1 MLLLLY
7 SSQLPPLGPA
17 CTSTIQVPDILSHW
31 VGLGGGGRHRW
42 GNTEVPFSM
51 NGSCTDLTHPSFLK
65 VLRTSSFYL
74 LISFYSQHSLF
85 LISSFGHTALPV
97 PHATCP
103 HATADSL
110 GIHRALHFEWP
121 LPLYNWTYFCYQA
134 NGFCQTHFLCDR
146 QLEEGS
152 QFSAGSCCAVA

>member
-31 VGLGGGGRHRW
+31 VGLGGGGRHSW

-74 LISFYSQHSLF
+74 LISFYTQHSLF
-85 LISSFGHTALPV
+85 LISSFVHSLAF
-97 PHATCP
+97 ATCHMP
-103 HATADSL
+103 
-110 GIHRALHFEWP
+110 
-121 LPLYNWTYFCYQA
+121 Q
-134 NGFCQTHFLCDR
+134 QTTWAYTEPCILSGHSHSITEPIFVIRPMVSARHTSFVTDR

-152 QFSAGSCCAVA
+152 QFSVGSCCAVA